1 MKFGNDNESVVRE
14 PRAVIQEF
22 HFWLMHPSIYK
33 APISH
38 SSQEKGYIPKRNKT
52 PAFLILLPDTYG

>member
-1 MKFGNDNESVVRE
+1 MKFGNDNESVVPE
-14 PRAVIQEF
+14 QEQ
-22 HFWLMHPSIYK
+22 WYSNSTSDWCTQAYK

-52 PAFLILLPDTYG
+52 AAFLTLPQDTCG

>member
-1 MKFGNDNESVVRE
+1 MSLWYVN
-14 PRAVIQEF
+14 QEQ
-22 HFWLMHPSIYK
+22 WYSNSTSDWCTQAYK

-52 PAFLILLPDTYG
+52 AAFLTLPQDTCG

>member
-1 MKFGNDNESVVRE
+1 MSLWYVN
-14 PRAVIQEF
+14 QEQ
-22 HFWLMHPSIYK
+22 WYSNSTSDWCTQAYK

-52 PAFLILLPDTYG
+52 AAFLTLLQDTCG